1 MPEGSWDYE
10 PVETVVDSVTCE
22 LMLETARTCRD
33 LLAAVERIEAEITRR
48 RELSDGSDPASP
60 EGSAAASDRGSRA
73 VVREMRRIELFARA
87 VPSILDPGRLIC
99 LGDMAADRPDWW
111 RVNRLHFFDPELTR
125 KQIAELTGLHPHQ
138 VRDAIHAV
146 EIPAE
151 CYENLPEIK

>member
-48 RELSDGSDPASP
+48 RELSDGSD
-60 EGSAAASDRGSRA
+60 DRGSRA

>member
-48 RELSDGSDPASP
+48 RELSDGSD
-60 EGSAAASDRGSRA
+60 DRGSRA

-151 CYENLPEIK
+151 CYENLPKIK

>member
-10 PVETVVDSVTCE
+10 PVETAVDYVTCE

-33 LLAAVERIEAEITRR
+33 LLAAAERIEVEITRR
-48 RELSDGSDPASP
+48 RELPDGSD
-60 EGSAAASDRGSRA
+60 DRGIRA

-87 VPSILDPGRLIC
+87 VPSILDPGRLVC

-111 RVNRLHFFDPELTR
+111 KVNRLHFFDPELTR

-146 EIPAE
+146 EIPAD
-151 CYENLPEIK
+151 CYEKLPEIK

>member
-10 PVETVVDSVTCE
+10 PVETAVDYVTCE
-22 LMLETARTCRD
+22 LMLETARACRD
-33 LLAAVERIEAEITRR
+33 LLAAAERIEVEITRR
-48 RELSDGSDPASP
+48 RELPDGSD
-60 EGSAAASDRGSRA
+60 DRGIRA

-87 VPSILDPGRLIC
+87 VPSILDPGRLVC
-99 LGDMAADRPDWW
+99 LGDMAAERPDWW

-151 CYENLPEIK
+151 CYENLPKIK

>member
-48 RELSDGSDPASP
+48 RELSDGSD
-60 EGSAAASDRGSRA
+60 DRGSRA

-99 LGDMAADRPDWW
+99 LGDMAADWPDWW